1 MSEIA
6 SIMST
11 HLVTVTKKN
20 TVLEAIDL
28 LVKHNI
34 TGLPVV
40 DRKMRLVGVVSEKD
54 VLTLVYCLKTKTY
67 DSRKMAQT
75 VENVMTTEVVSF
87 DINDRLSDVCK
98 CLMDSGFRRVPILSD
113 GKLAGIISRK
123 DLLQAGPGG
132 SA

>member
-1 MSEIA
+1 MSEVA

-11 HLVTVTKKN
+11 HLVTVTEKN

-40 DRKMRLVGVVSEKD
+40 DKKMRLVGVVSEKD

-67 DSRKMAQT
+67 DSKKMSQT
-75 VENVMTTEVVSF
+75 VGNVMTTDVVSF
-87 DINDRLSDVCK
+87 DVNDRLSDICK
-98 CLMDSGFRRVPILSD
+98 CLMESDFRRVPILSD

-123 DLLQAGPGG
+123 DLLQAGPNG

>member
-1 MSEIA
+1 MSEIT

-20 TVLEAIDL
+20 TILEAIDL

-67 DSRKMAQT
+67 DSTKMSQT
-75 VENVMTTEVVSF
+75 IENVMTTEVTSF
-87 DINDRLSDVCK
+87 DINDRLSDICK
-98 CLMDSGFRRVPILSD
+98 CLMESDFRRVPILSD
-113 GKLAGIISRK
+113 GKLTGIISRK

>member
-1 MSEIA
+1 MSEIT

-20 TVLEAIDL
+20 TILEAIDL

-67 DSRKMAQT
+67 DSTKMSQT
-75 VENVMTTEVVSF
+75 IENVMTTEVTSF
-87 DINDRLSDVCK
+87 DINDRLSDICK
-98 CLMDSGFRRVPILSD
+98 CLMESDFRRVPILSD

>member
-1 MSEIA
+1 MSEIT

-20 TVLEAIDL
+20 TILEAIDL

-67 DSRKMAQT
+67 DSTKMSQT
-75 VENVMTTEVVSF
+75 VENVMTTEVISF
-87 DINDRLSDVCK
+87 DINDRLSDICK
-98 CLMDSGFRRVPILSD
+98 CLMESDFRRVPILSD